1 MYKITLS
8 NEEIEKMPSGAFGGR
23 IQVISKTGKEFNEAI
38 AYLKKQAMIGFD
50 TETRPVFDSRMPHRH
65 VALLQFSGPDRAF
78 LFRVHKLGMP
88 RKLCEIFEDEGIL
101 KIGAACHDDQRGL
114 KHYASFVGRSFID
127 LQKIGWEWGIKD
139 KSLKKMTAN
148 VLGIKISKA
157 QQLSNW
163 EAEEL
168 TPAQQSYAATDAW
181 VCLEIYKK
189 LLKSE
194 KHPLTQEQIN
204 PPQKPQPQAQPE
216 VKPVEAPVQNN
227 E

>member
-8 NEEIEKMPSGAFGGR
+8 NEEIEKLPSGAFKGR
-23 IQVISKTGKEFNEAI
+23 IQVISKTGREFNEAI
-38 AYLKKQAMIGFD
+38 SYLRKQPIIGFD
-50 TETRPVFDSRMPHRH
+50 TETRPVFDPHKPHRH

-78 LFRVHKLGMP
+78 LFRVNKLGMP
-88 RKLCEIFEDEGIL
+88 KKLCDIFTDEGIL
-101 KIGAACHDDQRGL
+101 KIGAACHDDVRGL
-114 KHYASFVGRSFID
+114 KYYASFEGRSFID
-127 LQKIGWEWGIKD
+127 LQKIGWEWGIRD

-148 VLGIKISKA
+148 ILGIKISKA

-181 VCLEIYKK
+181 VCLEMYKK
-189 LLKSE
+189 LLTSE

-204 PPQKPQPQAQPE
+204 PPQKPQQEPE
-216 VKPVEAPVQNN
+216 VKPEETTVN